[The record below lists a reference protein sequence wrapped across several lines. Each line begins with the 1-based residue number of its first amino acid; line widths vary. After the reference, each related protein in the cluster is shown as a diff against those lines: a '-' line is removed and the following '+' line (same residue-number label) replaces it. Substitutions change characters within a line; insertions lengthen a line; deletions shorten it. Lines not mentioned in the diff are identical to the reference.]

1 MDGPARLS
9 DKPRTVD
16 SRVRWFV
23 DLRGRMGELW
33 KARAAERHE
42 SVHGGS
48 VAIAAPD
55 VDGLAAGMAQRSFTA
70 GREQGSTQVQEGL
83 IQ

>member
-9 DKPRTVD
+9 DSLGPLI
-16 SRVRWFV
+16 SAFV
-23 DLRGRMGELW
+23 GLWTCEDEWASCGRRGHQSAM
-33 KARAAERHE
+33 KAFMAGPLQ
-42 SVHGGS
+42 SPPQTWTGW
-48 VAIAAPD
+48 P
-55 VDGLAAGMAQRSFTA
+55 AGMAQRCFTA